1 MTMMK
6 SVSKSAV
13 AVAFGIAILF
23 LAGCGGVSK
32 SSRFYVLSPV
42 GSTENEKN
50 MDLNDMGDITIGISP
65 VSLPKYMKK
74 SQIVTRTGSNEL
86 HLAEFDRWAGKIQ
99 EDIGRVIA
107 ENLANM
113 LSTDK
118 VLSYPAIDVVD
129 TDYTIE
135 MDISRFEGS
144 LGESVELIS
153 RWAIFNI
160 QGDTI
165 KSVTSTRI
173 HEQVK
178 GGSYADMVAAQSR
191 ALASL
196 SRELADA
203 IIQLSAK

>member
-1 MTMMK
+1 MK
-6 SVSKSAV
+6 SIFVRTSVLALAAALFFQVGCAAIKTRSA
-13 AVAFGIAILF
+13 
-23 LAGCGGVSK
+23 
-32 SSRFYVLSPV
+32 RFYVLSPMV
-42 GSTENEKN
+42 DVETGKQLASGEAGN
-50 MDLNDMGDITIGISP
+50 ISISINP
-65 VSLPKYMKK
+65 VSLPKYLKK
-74 SQIVTRTGSNEL
+74 SQIVTRTGNNEL
-86 HLAEFDRWAGKIQ
+86 HLAEFDRWAGKIE

-107 ENLANM
+107 ENLAHM
-113 LSTDK
+113 LSTDR
-118 VLSYPAIDVVD
+118 VLSYPAISAVD

-165 KSVTSTRI
+165 KSVTLTRI